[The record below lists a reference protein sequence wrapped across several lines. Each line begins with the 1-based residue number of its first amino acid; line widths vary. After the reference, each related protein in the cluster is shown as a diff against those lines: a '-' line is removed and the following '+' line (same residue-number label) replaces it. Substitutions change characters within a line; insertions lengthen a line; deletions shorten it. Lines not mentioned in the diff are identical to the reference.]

1 MQLQLETLHLADE
14 QVKLIVLGTAQDGGY
29 PHTGCREVCCR
40 EAWNNLK
47 LQRLVSSLAILS
59 GNDCWLIDITPDFSY
74 QLRMIETEL
83 NGVPRISGIFISHA
97 HMGHYMGLM
106 ELGLEVMNTHAIPV
120 YVMGKMKS
128 FLEENA
134 PFTQLIKLNNIKLE
148 LIEESAAVQLN
159 EKISIMPFLVPH
171 RNEFSETVGYSIQS
185 ARKKV
190 LYIPD
195 IDAWDDWEMDINKM
209 IKKHDIA
216 LLDGTFYEK
225 NELQSRNIED
235 VPHPSIK
242 ESIKRFSPLVEID
255 RKKVNFTH
263 LNHTN
268 KVLRQNSKERNE
280 ITSLGFQIASDG
292 MIWSM

>member
-1 MQLQLETLHLADE
+1 MHTEDE
-14 QVKLIVLGTAQDGGY
+14 QVSLLVLGTAQDGGY
-29 PHTGCREVCCR
+29 PHTGCREVCCK

-59 GNDCWLIDITPDFSY
+59 GNDCCLIDITPDFSD

-83 NGVPRISGIFISHA
+83 KRASRISGIFVSHA

-120 YVMGKMKS
+120 YVMEKMKS

-134 PFTQLIKLNNIKLE
+134 PFTQLIKLNNIKLKI
-148 LIEESAAVQLN
+148 IEENTSVQLN
-159 EKISIMPFLVPH
+159 KNISIAPFLVPH
-171 RNEFSETVGYSIQS
+171 RNEFSETVGYSMQS

-195 IDAWDDWEMDINKM
+195 IDCWDQWETDINAM

-216 LLDGTFYEK
+216 FLDGTFYDK
-225 NELQSRNIED
+225 TELKRRKIED

-242 ESIKRFSPLVEID
+242 ESIKRFSPLVAID

-268 KVLRQNSKERNE
+268 NVLKQNSEERNE
-280 ITSLGFQIASDG
+280 IIAQGFQVASDG
-292 MIWSM
+292 MVCLM

>member
-1 MQLQLETLHLADE
+1 M
-14 QVKLIVLGTAQDGGY
+14 
-29 PHTGCREVCCR
+29 
-40 EAWNNLK
+40 EAWKNPEMR
-47 LQRLVSSLAILS
+47 RLVASLAIWADS
-59 GNDCWLIDITPDFSY
+59 NCWLIDITPDFKQQMKMLEEYS
-74 QLRMIETEL
+74 
-83 NGVPRISGIFISHA
+83 PAHRIPAIAGIFITHA
-97 HMGHYMGLM
+97 HMGHYMGLI

-159 EKISIMPFLVPH
+159 ENISITPFLVPH

-185 ARKKV
+185 AQKKV
-190 LYIPD
+190 LYISD
-195 IDAWDDWEMDINKM
+195 IDAWNDWEMDINKM

-216 LLDGTFYEK
+216 FLDGTFYDK
-225 NELQSRNIED
+225 TELNRRNIED

-242 ESIKRFSPLVEID
+242 ESIKRFSPLGAID

-268 KVLRQNSKERNE
+268 KVLRQNSKERNA
-280 ITSLGFQIASDG
+280 IIAQGFQVASDG
-292 MIWSM
+292 MVCLM

>member
-1 MQLQLETLHLADE
+1 MHPADE

-29 PHTGCREVCCR
+29 PHTGCREVCCK

-59 GNDCWLIDITPDFSY
+59 GNDCWLIDITSDFSY

-83 NGVPRISGIFISHA
+83 NGAAPHISGIFVSHA

-159 EKISIMPFLVPH
+159 ENISITPFLVPH

-216 LLDGTFYEK
+216 FLDGTFYDK
-225 NELQSRNIED
+225 NELKSRNIKD

-242 ESIKRFSPLVEID
+242 ESIKRFSPLVAID

-268 KVLRQNSKERNE
+268 KVLRQNSKERNA
-280 ITSLGFQIASDG
+280 IIAQGFQVASDG
-292 MIWSM
+292 MVCSM

>member
-1 MQLQLETLHLADE
+1 MYQSNAHIT
-14 QVKLIVLGTAQDGGY
+14 VVILGTAQDGGY
-29 PHTGCREVCCR
+29 PHTGCRAECCN

-47 LQRLVSSLAILS
+47 LKRLVSSVAILS
-59 GNDCWLIDITPDFSY
+59 GNDCWLIDITPDFRY
-74 QLRMIETEL
+74 QLKMIDTKL
-83 NGVPRISGIFISHA
+83 NGMPHISGIFISHA
-97 HMGHYMGLM
+97 HMGHYMGLI

-159 EKISIMPFLVPH
+159 ENISITPFLVPH

-195 IDAWDDWEMDINKM
+195 IDAWDDWEVDINKM

-216 LLDGTFYEK
+216 FLDGTFYDK
-225 NELQSRNIED
+225 TELNRRNIED

-242 ESIKRFSPLVEID
+242 ESIKRFSSLVAID

-268 KVLRQNSKERNE
+268 KVLRQNSEEKNE
-280 ITSLGFQIASDG
+280 IIAQGFQVASDG
-292 MIWSM
+292 MVYSM

>member
-1 MQLQLETLHLADE
+1 
-14 QVKLIVLGTAQDGGY
+14 
-29 PHTGCREVCCR
+29 
-40 EAWNNLK
+40 
-47 LQRLVSSLAILS
+47 
-59 GNDCWLIDITPDFSY
+59 
-74 QLRMIETEL
+74 
-83 NGVPRISGIFISHA
+83 
-97 HMGHYMGLM
+97 
-106 ELGLEVMNTHAIPV
+106 
-120 YVMGKMKS
+120 MKS

-148 LIEESAAVQLN
+148 LIEENAVVQLN
-159 EKISIMPFLVPH
+159 KNISITPFLVPH

-185 ARKKV
+185 TRKKV

-216 LLDGTFYEK
+216 FLDGTFYDK
-225 NELQSRNIED
+225 NELKSRNIKD

-242 ESIKRFSPLVEID
+242 ESIKRFSPLVAID

-268 KVLRQNSKERNE
+268 KVLRQNSEERNE
-280 ITSLGFQIASDG
+280 IIAQGFQVASDG
-292 MIWSM
+292 MVCSM

>member
-1 MQLQLETLHLADE
+1 MNQTDE
-14 QVKLIVLGTAQDGGY
+14 CVNLLVLGTAQDGGY

-59 GNDCWLIDITPDFSY
+59 GNDCWLIDITSDFSY

-83 NGVPRISGIFISHA
+83 NGAPRISGIFISHA

-190 LYIPD
+190 LYISD
-195 IDAWDDWEMDINKM
+195 IDAWNDWEMDINKM

-216 LLDGTFYEK
+216 FLDGTFYDK
-225 NELQSRNIED
+225 NELKSRNIKD

-242 ESIKRFSPLVEID
+242 ESIKRFSPLVSID

-268 KVLRQNSKERNE
+268 KVLRQNSDERNE

-292 MIWSM
+292 MVCSM